1 MTIYI
6 ALLRGINVGGHHKI
20 KMADLRKMLEG
31 MGLTHVQT
39 YIQSGNVLFQSAE
52 SKAALRAKMEQ
63 GILEVFGFPVPV
75 LLRTSSEIEGII
87 RNCPFSEERIRLAEE
102 ASEFESLYVAMLP
115 AALAAEEVEK
125 LKNYA
130 NDKEAFEAIG
140 EEVYLLFKESVR
152 NSKLAGQLSK
162 LSLPVT
168 MRNWK
173 TMNKLAQL
181 AMEMQNEPPQ

>member
-31 MGLTHVQT
+31 MGLARVQT
-39 YIQSGNVLFQSAE
+39 YIQSGNVLFESPE
-52 SKAALRAKMEQ
+52 SKEALRVKIEQ
-63 GILEVFGFPVPV
+63 GILETFGFSISVIV
-75 LLRTSSEIEGII
+75 RTSSEIEGII
-87 RNCPFSEERIRLAEE
+87 RNCPFSEASIRDAEE

-115 AALAAEEVEK
+115 EAPAAEVLEN
-125 LKNYA
+125 LKHYA
-130 NDKEAFEAIG
+130 NDKETFEAIG

-162 LSLPVT
+162 LGAPVT

-181 AMEMQNEPPQ
+181 SIKMKSE